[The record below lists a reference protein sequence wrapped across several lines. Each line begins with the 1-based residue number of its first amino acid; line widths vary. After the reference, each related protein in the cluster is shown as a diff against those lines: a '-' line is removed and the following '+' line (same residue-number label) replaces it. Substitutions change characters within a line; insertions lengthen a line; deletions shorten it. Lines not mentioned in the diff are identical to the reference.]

1 MLENKKVNIILALIV
16 AIVLWAYVLGEVNP
30 ETTVT
35 VKDVPINFLNQDMLE
50 DTGYTILSS
59 SAYSV
64 NITISGQR
72 TAATKVKP
80 GDFTVA
86 ADVEALRPGENTVRV
101 FVSGPDGVK
110 IESVN
115 VEKITVT
122 VDKLVSREKEIKTE
136 VSGVVENDKEVYV
149 VEQGSDT
156 VTVSGAETLIE
167 KITVVK
173 AVVEADKIGE
183 SMETIDADLTAV
195 DKNGLEVSNVKLSQ
209 DKIKVTAVLFNK
221 KTVHLDVPVINQN
234 EGDIERSVTCPKTV
248 VIKGTE
254 KNLSNIEKI
263 SCRTLDVGGITETTS
278 VPLEPVLPEG
288 IQLADESNNLSA
300 NVSVKTVSKVQF
312 DFTDRDIQLI
322 NREDGLDYSIGKV
335 SFKVE
340 VSGKESILETLDSS
354 DITISAD
361 VKNLGKGT
369 QYVSMDVTCSKGVS
383 SLKTTLDKVEIIVE

>member
-254 KNLSNIEKI
+254 KDLSSIEKI

-340 VSGKESILETLDSS
+340 VSGKESIL
-354 DITISAD
+354 
-361 VKNLGKGT
+361 
-369 QYVSMDVTCSKGVS
+369 
-383 SLKTTLDKVEIIVE
+383 